1 MSYEAEPASN
11 AEGNECLVKKTIS
24 GWGWFL
30 QEYKMEKRPFI
41 FLLNRP
47 SQAGDDLLSSSGV
60 WNGKKIFSLSVTVKQ
75 TISGWGWFLQAGR
88 CSYWPTSGVSTTTIP
103 VVKLFPSAGLLYTLL
118 CTTGMNY
125 LVQSCPGHAAGHRR
139 WPCGSAAPRCTLH
152 VSRCTD
158 TAQTLSM
165 GVAAA
170 KTCMLAILPQQFTL
184 LKSLLSLV
192 SQDMLQKIG
201 EGGSEEG
208 VTHDILLHLSWT
220 CGKGTGTG
228 SDTTEE
234 KGSY

>member
-1 MSYEAEPASN
+1 M
-11 AEGNECLVKKTIS
+11 
-24 GWGWFL
+24 
-30 QEYKMEKRPFI
+30 
-41 FLLNRP
+41 LNRP

-60 WNGKKIFSLSVTVKQ
+60 WNGKKTFSLTVNVKQ
-75 TISGWGWFLQAGR
+75 MISGWGWFLQAGR
-88 CSYWPTSGVSTTTIP
+88 CSYWPTWGVSTTTIP
-103 VVKLFPSAGLLYTLL
+103 VVELFPSAGLLYTLL
-118 CTTGMNY
+118 CPTGMNY

-139 WPCGSAAPRCTLH
+139 WPCGSAAPRCTLR

-170 KTCMLAILPQQFTL
+170 KTCTLAILPQQFTL

-220 CGKGTGTG
+220 CGNGTGTG

-234 KGSY
+234 KGSYYIHMIQSTEAYDYKTVQF